1 MIKETARILLKLTHN
16 NADDKKYNK
25 LLHKH

>member
-1 MIKETARILLKLTHN
+1 MIKETARPHLKLTHN
-16 NADDKKYNK
+16 NTDDEKHNK

>member
-1 MIKETARILLKLTHN
+1 MIKETADILLKLTHN
-16 NADDKKYNK
+16 NADDKKDNK

>member
-16 NADDKKYNK
+16 NADDKKHNK

>member
-1 MIKETARILLKLTHN
+1 MIKETAHILLKLTHN
-16 NADDKKYNK
+16 NADDKKDNK

>member
-1 MIKETARILLKLTHN
+1 MIKETAHILLKLTHN
-16 NADDKKYNK
+16 SADDKKDNK

>member
-1 MIKETARILLKLTHN
+1 MIKETARIHLKLTHN
-16 NADDKKYNK
+16 NADHEKHNK

>member
-1 MIKETARILLKLTHN
+1 MIKETARIHLTLTHN
-16 NADDKKYNK
+16 NADDEKHNK

>member
-1 MIKETARILLKLTHN
+1 MIKETAHTHLKLTHN
-16 NADDKKYNK
+16 NADDEKHNK